1 MTAMGIQPE
10 RSFWQ
15 RRLARDEFLGMHLT
29 VGLVLCLALLGLFGA
44 LALEI
49 RGPQPPSID
58 QQIYDGLRVY
68 REASPVATSF
78 FRGVT
83 ELGDKWVLI
92 ALILS
97 AAGLLVWRRRLAL
110 APALVLIVLMGALVN
125 GRVKNVF
132 DRPRPELHDTAVHET
147 SY

>member
-1 MTAMGIQPE
+1 
-10 RSFWQ
+10 
-15 RRLARDEFLGMHLT
+15 
-29 VGLVLCLALLGLFGA
+29 
-44 LALEI
+44 
-49 RGPQPPSID
+49 QPPSID

-110 APALVLIVLMGALVN
+110 APVLVLIVLTGALLN

-132 DRPRPELHDTAVHET
+132 DRPRPELHDTAIHET
-147 SY
+147 SYSFPSGHSTGSMIAYGMLAYLLLLTLPPRRWVRRTTVAALA